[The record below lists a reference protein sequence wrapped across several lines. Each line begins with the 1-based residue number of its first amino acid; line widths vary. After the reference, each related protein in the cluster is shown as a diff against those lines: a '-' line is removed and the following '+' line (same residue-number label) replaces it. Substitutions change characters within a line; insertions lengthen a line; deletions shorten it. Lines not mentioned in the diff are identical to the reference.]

1 MPYPFIQ
8 NLFIKHYKNLT
19 MSEAVSLHRLNILIG
34 PNCCG
39 KSNLIALFQFLTECV
54 TAGVDIGPT
63 GFEAA
68 LDHLGGAKILD
79 GKIARP
85 GRVQIEFEW
94 CPTDVMPQGSVL
106 ELELDIPTDGR
117 RVTIYRELLHTRG
130 AADNT
135 TDKPFYYYQCHEKE
149 SGKGMVS
156 LFNQGHPTSGH
167 HFESLDNVPINDLAL
182 ISLTKL
188 LENSTISPES
198 APLYKVRRH
207 LMETVAQWRFY
218 NANYM
223 NLTKILNSEPK
234 IGGQDALLSASGD
247 NLSLILFNLS
257 NQTIEF
263 EETINQAMKTILPT
277 TRRVR
282 AIPSGRLGLT
292 IEWYFEGIEEP
303 FYLPEMS
310 DGAVRMLCWAIILNS
325 PRLPPLLVID
335 EPELGLHPAWMNT
348 LAAWI
353 KKAARKTQVIVTT
366 HSPDLLDHFTDNL
379 EDVLCFCRQK
389 DHFAPKPLSR
399 QRLSKAL
406 EEGWQLGDLYR
417 VGDPDIGGWPWYTNE

>member
-8 NLFIKHYKNLT
+8 KLFIKHYKNLT
-19 MSEAVSLHRLNILIG
+19 MNEAVSLHRLNILIG

-39 KSNLIALFQFLTECV
+39 KSNFIALFQFLTECV

-63 GFEAA
+63 GFETA

-85 GRVQIEFEW
+85 ERVLMAFEW
-94 CPTDVMPQGSVL
+94 RSSDVMPSNNVL
-106 ELELDIPTDGR
+106 ELDLNIPTDGR
-117 RVTIYRELLHTRG
+117 RVTLYRELLYTTS

-149 SGKGMVS
+149 SGKGVVS
-156 LFNQGHPTSGH
+156 LFNQKSPKEGH
-167 HFESLDNVPINDLAL
+167 HFESVDNVPINELAL
-182 ISLTKL
+182 ISLPKL
-188 LENSTISPES
+188 LENSTISPEQ

-234 IGGQDALLSASGD
+234 IGGQETLLSASGE
-247 NLSLILFNLS
+247 NLALILFNLS
-257 NQTIEF
+257 NQTIDF

-282 AIPSGRLGLT
+282 AIPSGRLALT

-303 FYLPEMS
+303 FYLNEMS

-335 EPELGLHPAWMNT
+335 EPELGIHVAWMKS

-366 HSPDLLDHFTDNL
+366 HSPDLLDHFTEHL
-379 EDVLCFCRQK
+379 ENVLCFCREK
-389 DHFAPKPLSR
+389 DHFSPKPLSR

-417 VGDPDIGGWPWYTNE
+417 VGDPDIGGWPW